1 MARWTVP
8 SEPSTLIPV
17 GTDAA
22 VNVSGTGEPT
32 LHAHARSSL
41 RPYLAVL
48 VVCLAVTIGMVAI
61 RSSLR
66 LATMALVYLL
76 VVFLSA
82 LWWGRGPSLTAGLLS
97 FLALNYFF
105 TVPYNTF
112 RVASTQDVISLL
124 VFLVVTEMTARLVT
138 RLREREAEAHRKAW
152 EASTLY
158 ALTHDMNASTR
169 PDEILERVA
178 PRIVEL
184 VGVSEC
190 SIFLPDEGGHLRLYA
205 STSGET
211 RGQMAAVPGSASRVF
226 NTAEPV
232 EEAANLFLPLTVGD
246 KVVGVLHVRPPQG
259 ATRLPETTHRLL
271 RTFAGQA
278 AGVIERLRLQ
288 HEASEAEMLR
298 KTDELKSA
306 LLSAVSHDLRTPL
319 SSIRIAATTLLR
331 GDVRSDETAR
341 VELLEMI
348 DIEAARLA
356 RLVSN
361 LLDLSR
367 IEAGVL
373 KAAKELHDLHEVVVR
388 AVDDLH
394 SRLREYRVIV
404 DIPADLPLVPYDFTQ
419 VEDVLVNLL
428 DNAVRHSPEGTK
440 IRISAEQRDLEVMV
454 QVENQGP
461 SVPVEAAS
469 QIFSR
474 FYRVQRDRRGLGLG
488 LAICKGLIE
497 AHGGRIWVE
506 RPGEPGARFAFTLP
520 LEEAPAPLSQRGS

>member
-1 MARWTVP
+1 MDTHATVSAGSP
-8 SEPSTLIPV
+8 
-17 GTDAA
+17 
-22 VNVSGTGEPT
+22 GEPT
-32 LHAHARSSL
+32 QRAYGRSSL
-41 RPYLAVL
+41 RPYLFVL
-48 VVCLAVTIGMVAI
+48 AACVTVTVGMVAI

-82 LWWGRGPSLTAGLLS
+82 VWWGRGPSLTASLLS

-112 RVASTQDVISLL
+112 RVSSTQDVISLL
-124 VFLVVTEMTARLVT
+124 VFLFVAEMTARLVT
-138 RLREREAEAHRKAW
+138 QLRRREEEARRKAW

-158 ALTHDMNASTR
+158 ALTQEMNASTR
-169 PDEILERVA
+169 PDEILEGVA
-178 PRIVEL
+178 SRITEL
-184 VGVSEC
+184 VGVGKC
-190 SIFLPDEGGHLRLYA
+190 SIFLPDETGHLRLYTAA
-205 STSGET
+205 SGGTADP
-211 RGQMAAVPGSASRVF
+211 AATVPEPALHAFVA
-226 NTAEPV
+226 AEPV
-232 EEAANLFLPLTVGD
+232 EDVIALFLPLTVGER
-246 KVVGVLHVRPPQG
+246 VLGVLRVEPPPG
-259 ATRLPETTHRLL
+259 ETRLPEATHRLL
-271 RTFAGQA
+271 RTFAAQA
-278 AGVIERLRLQ
+278 AVVIERLRLQ
-288 HEASEAEMLR
+288 HEAAEAEVLR

-331 GDVRSDETAR
+331 GDVRTDETAR
-341 VELLEMI
+341 LELLEMI
-348 DIEAARLA
+348 DSEAARLA

-373 KAAKELHDLHEVVVR
+373 KPVKELHDLHEVVAR
-388 AVDDLH
+388 AVDYLH
-394 SRLREYRVIV
+394 SRLKEHRVIV
-404 DIPADLPLVPYDFTQ
+404 DIPADLSLVPCDFTQ

-440 IRISAEQRDLEVMV
+440 IRISAETREREVVV
-454 QVENQGP
+454 QVENEGP
-461 SVPVEAAS
+461 PVPVEAAS

-474 FYRVQRDRRGLGLG
+474 FYRGQRDRRGLGLG

-506 RPGEPGARFAFTLP
+506 RPGEPGARFALTLP
-520 LEEAPAPLSQRGS
+520 LTEAPAPPSQRGS